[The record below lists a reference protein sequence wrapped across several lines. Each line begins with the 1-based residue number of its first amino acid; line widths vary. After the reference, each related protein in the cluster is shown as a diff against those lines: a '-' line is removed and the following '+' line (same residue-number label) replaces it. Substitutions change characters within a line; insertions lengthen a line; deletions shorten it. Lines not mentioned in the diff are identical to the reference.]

1 MPKTTVLLVS
11 HDASFVGWFDYE
23 VGRMDALRLDAM
35 DEVDAACA
43 RVLSEKIGVIVIH
56 LSTDIG
62 SAEVAR
68 LLYVSSTLR
77 RPVPVIAISERYQID
92 RALMLFQL
100 GVTDYLS
107 RSHHRNHLRDVIAA
121 LTARNSH
128 RPSSLQGADAQEK
141 RDALSVAV

>member
-1 MPKTTVLLVS
+1 MRESTVLLVS

-35 DEVDAACA
+35 DEVEMACA
-43 RVLSEKIGVIVIH
+43 RVMTEKIGIIVIH
-56 LSTDIG
+56 LSADIG

-68 LLYVSSTLR
+68 LLWVSSTLR

-107 RSHHRNHLRDVIAA
+107 RSHHRNRLRDVLAA
-121 LTARNSH
+121 LTARNSD
-128 RPSSLQGADAQEK
+128 RPASSHGTDVREECG
-141 RDALSVAV
+141 ALSVAV